1 MDSSA
6 SSTNSL
12 KSLLAEHL
20 PKDVPFTFY
29 HISTPPSKSPAL
41 FSAPPQSKPE
51 RTYCESHFLTV
62 SITPTSTDSQTELK
76 NGGQMLILAIEVLIY
91 STKKLTTVFVSK
103 ADSTGCISALKLP
116 RGQAGSP
123 LKAVTGAFV
132 EWLVHERQRVGKRL
146 VVSLFARA
154 QDQYLFPGSVENA
167 EKHVLDDR
175 GLIRWWCRV
184 LDPVVKSYAPEA
196 EKKSFEQKL
205 AESAGTND
213 YAASSKEARKQQ
225 DKTTA
230 KGYLIVPGFDIH
242 ETMRHTPSASQQQHR
257 WTPSHPLLQLAP
269 NPAAPPRCLIPHF
282 PDDPKSRFL
291 DELDE
296 ELPDHGSGAMSEPG
310 GTPSRSNGMW
320 KSVKSLEQFWDMM
333 TYRQECS
340 SGRCVGFI
348 WVVITP
354 PQPSIP
360 EDDEEQEGESQS
372 QSQSQ
377 SQNDSQ
383 NTLSSPKKP
392 SNPRRRISTRSGPIP
407 PRLPRIKSAV
417 SSLSNLSSS
426 SSASNGR
433 LKSRL
438 PPESTPF
445 YYWPATSRGNLL
457 FSQKDYA
464 RALEVLL
471 QQNFSTRTAAIR
483 SSGAWVREVGVL
495 AGVGADGWG
504 WRVVGRKEGSSTA
517 NGATGGAVNILGVRK
532 KRKVDG
538 GADEGS
544 KREEGEANVLGS
556 GLVRK
561 KAKVM
566 EDGDTSGSGA
576 GVNVL
581 SAGLVRKKAKPA

>member
-1 MDSSA
+1 
-6 SSTNSL
+6 
-12 KSLLAEHL
+12 
-20 PKDVPFTFY
+20 
-29 HISTPPSKSPAL
+29 
-41 FSAPPQSKPE
+41 
-51 RTYCESHFLTV
+51 
-62 SITPTSTDSQTELK
+62 
-76 NGGQMLILAIEVLIY
+76 
-91 STKKLTTVFVSK
+91 
-103 ADSTGCISALKLP
+103 
-116 RGQAGSP
+116 
-123 LKAVTGAFV
+123 
-132 EWLVHERQRVGKRL
+132 LVKERQIPGKRL

-184 LDPVVKSYAPEA
+184 LDPIVKSYAPEV
-196 EKKSFEQKL
+196 EKKSFGQKL
-205 AESAGTND
+205 AESSGANG
-213 YAASSKEARKQQ
+213 YASVSNGEADTGQRSQG
-225 DKTTA
+225 KTTA
-230 KGYLIVPGFDIH
+230 KGYLIIPGFDIH
-242 ETMRHTPSASQQQHR
+242 ETMRHTPSASSQEPPR

-269 NPAAPPRCLIPHF
+269 HPAAPPRCLIPHF

-333 TYRQECS
+333 AYRQECC

-354 PQPSIP
+354 PQASIP
-360 EDDEEQEGESQS
+360 EDEEDQDEGGSQS

-377 SQNDSQ
+377 SQTESQ
-383 NTLSSPKKP
+383 QTMPSPKKP
-392 SNPRRRISTRSGPIP
+392 ARRRISTRSGPIP
-407 PRLPRIKSAV
+407 PRLPRIKSSV
-417 SSLSNLSSS
+417 SNLSNISSS
-426 SSASNGR
+426 SSSNHSNPAST
-433 LKSRL
+433 SRL

-445 YYWPATSRGNLL
+445 FYWPPSSRGELL

-471 QQNFSTRTAAIR
+471 QQNFSTGAAAVR
-483 SSGAWVREVGVL
+483 SSETWVREVAVL
-495 AGVGADGWG
+495 AGVDSWG
-504 WRVVGRKEGSSTA
+504 WSVVGRKVVTGA
-517 NGATGGAVNILGVRK
+517 MNGLADGAVNVLGVRK
-532 KRKVDG
+532 KRKVDANG
-538 GADEGS
+538 EGVE
-544 KREEGEANVLGS
+544 KNAGDANMLSS

-561 KAKVM
+561 KAKVADM
-566 EDGDTSGSGA
+566 EGSNGSNGNCA